1 MPEVVPS
8 VPPLRALG
16 KVISDNVLVRAIL
29 FPLVPGVRA
38 VMVTAAPLELAVTPS
53 AVGQAAIAAARFV
66 AWIVVLEFS
75 PKVPVKVGAV
85 PVQAFAAPGLIVTQ
99 FNGPTAGQTVFH
111 LHFHIVP
118 VYVAGGLRPHARVKA
133 EPAILEAHAAR
144 IRAALAAG

>member
-1 MPEVVPS
+1 VPEVVPS

-85 PVQAFAAPGLIVTQ
+85 PVQAFAAPG
-99 FNGPTAGQTVFH
+99 AG
-111 LHFHIVP
+111 IVP
-118 VYVAGGLRPHARVKA
+118 VLGFKVMAELLFLKVMLPLVVLVMVVTAPEAVA
-133 EPAILEAHAAR
+133 E
-144 IRAALAAG
+144 ALALALVIL